1 MAKFAANLSMLFTE
15 YPFIERFAQASH
27 AGFHGVEY
35 LFPYDFS
42 ADELVSQ
49 LHQHNLTQVLFN
61 LPAGNWQEGERG
73 IACHPGRAKEFQEG
87 VCRAIEYARP
97 LIVHK
102 LIALQENIQ
111 VVIRMNNVMKHWS
124 KICAMQ

>member
-87 VCRAIEYARP
+87 VCRAGNDSN
-97 LIVHK
+97 L
-102 LIALQENIQ
+102 L
-111 VVIRMNNVMKHWS
+111 
-124 KICAMQ
+124 

>member
-49 LHQHNLTQVLFN
+49 LHQHNRAQVHFN
-61 LPAGNWQEGERG
+61 LPAGNWQEVNGVLHVITVGQRISE
-73 IACHPGRAKEFQEG
+73 GRFG
-87 VCRAIEYARP
+87 AIEYA
-97 LIVHK
+97 L
-102 LIALQENIQ
+102 ALNCSQVSTAYRENI
-111 VVIRMNNVMKHWS
+111 RGYS
-124 KICAMQ
+124 A

>member
-73 IACHPGRAKEFQEG
+73 IACHRSGKRISGGRFG
-87 VCRAIEYARP
+87 AIEYA
-97 LIVHK
+97 L
-102 LIALQENIQ
+102 ALNCSQVNCLAGKHP

>member
-15 YPFIERFAQASH
+15 HPFIERFAQASH

-42 ADELVSQ
+42 TDELASQ

-87 VCRAIEYARP
+87 VCRAIEYA
-97 LIVHK
+97 
-102 LIALQENIQ
+102 
-111 VVIRMNNVMKHWS
+111 
-124 KICAMQ
+124 